1 MLMIHDSMTSM
12 TVGNCRIWFSIGFS
26 LCKGK
31 LPSRGTIWHF
41 EDDFPIPKV
50 GYVSSLEGNPL
61 KMYLFPIEHEGIP
74 FTIDTL
80 CSHPPVPSS
89 RPSLLGGGS
98 CGALMVGT
106 RGRCHEKP

>member
-1 MLMIHDSMTSM
+1 MLHPSFYAYDSMTSM
-12 TVGNCRIWFSIGFS
+12 TAGNAIWFSRGFS

-61 KMYLFPIEHEGIP
+61 KMYFLLKMRVFH
-74 FTIDTL
+74 
-80 CSHPPVPSS
+80 SRHPPVPSS

-98 CGALMVGT
+98 CGALMVGPAENVMKNL
-106 RGRCHEKP
+106 RPG